1 MRPRKMILDQ
11 VHGVQLSRNICIISF
26 YTETQILHQKLV
38 KSAVHVDIPI
48 KSFLMGNPETEIT
61 CIPRSKFI
69 FIFVDFNE
77 RNVILENPEQDLGD
91 RKSITVEA
99 AQKMGGN

>member
-1 MRPRKMILDQ
+1 
-11 VHGVQLSRNICIISF
+11 
-26 YTETQILHQKLV
+26 
-38 KSAVHVDIPI
+38 
-48 KSFLMGNPETEIT
+48 MGNPETEIT